1 MHVFFLFV
9 CDRYDSILDM
19 NSAQMSREVSVA
31 LFIRLSTPLPCFVK
45 KHFMQ
50 GLASGA
56 GSHGLVGHICK
67 FEKNME
73 ISKYP
78 TSIRILNRRTQR
90 PSVLGVFFLARVRLG
105 RKVVFPSPL
114 TAYSALESRFETPR
128 FVTATVP
135 MVEKVKSEQ
144 VVSTRVGKNNDCR
157 KLF

>member
-56 GSHGLVGHICK
+56 GGVTVWLDTFVNLKKTWKYRNTRQVFVFSTDGH
-67 FEKNME
+67 NA
-73 ISKYP
+73 
-78 TSIRILNRRTQR
+78 R
-90 PSVLGVFFLARVRLG
+90 PCSAFF
-105 RKVVFPSPL
+105 F
-114 TAYSALESRFETPR
+114 
-128 FVTATVP
+128 
-135 MVEKVKSEQ
+135 
-144 VVSTRVGKNNDCR
+144 
-157 KLF
+157 